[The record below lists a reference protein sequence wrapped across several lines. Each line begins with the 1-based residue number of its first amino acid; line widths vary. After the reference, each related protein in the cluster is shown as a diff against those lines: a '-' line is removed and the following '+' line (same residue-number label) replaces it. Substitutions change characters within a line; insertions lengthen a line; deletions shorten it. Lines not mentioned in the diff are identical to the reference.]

1 MARRQIGKL
10 LLLLHGHQTA
20 VPQEEARPE
29 HHVQQ
34 PLREIPQEQEHL
46 GHADLRRLERIQVCV
61 PQPLFPRQLPLRQ
74 TERRGETHCQVDP
87 QRRHEQRRT
96 GRWRRKHRR
105 RSGRR
110 RDVIPRRRSCPIRR
124 APASRASSR
133 ESSRKSFQESSRH
146 LRGIYAAVFPLLQ
159 GATHTAS
166 GRGIHIDEK
175 GLQNKQPETE
185 ITPCRSLFRR
195 G

>member
-1 MARRQIGKL
+1 M
-10 LLLLHGHQTA
+10 
-20 VPQEEARPE
+20 
-29 HHVQQ
+29 QQ

-124 APASRASSR
+124 APASPRGPSSQ
-133 ESSRKSFQESSRH
+133 ESSRKSFQESSRKSSRH
-146 LRGIYAAVFPLLQ
+146 LRGRLSPAARDDAYGFRARHPYRRKE
-159 GATHTAS
+159 TAAQAAGNRS
-166 GRGIHIDEK
+166 H
-175 GLQNKQPETE
+175 
-185 ITPCRSLFRR
+185 PCRSLFRQ